1 MASCYSKNRDEIRAQ
16 VKSVIF
22 SKADLIPDEVNKTLT
37 VKLYSLATKKDN
49 LAVQKACELLN
60 DTETISPIQI

>member
-1 MASCYSKNRDEIRAQ
+1 MASCYSKNRDEIRAL